1 MQATISLKICTLA
14 AIAATLVGCGGG
26 GGGGGGVVIAPDTAA
41 PVIASVTPSSSNNQI
56 TLTANATDNTGA
68 TGYCFKTSATTPTPN
83 DTCFQAS
90 SSTTIAA
97 PQTGTMSVWAKDAAG
112 NVSAPALA
120 GCTAAG
126 ISASQTSTLPT
137 VCVSTSLGQY
147 VVQIESVRAPITA
160 ANFLRYVNDGYYS
173 QTVFHRVLSNFVVQ
187 GGRFTGV
194 PITIAGNIKAG
205 TIYPPI
211 TLETPATTGVSNTLG
226 SIAMARTGEFNSA
239 TTQFF
244 INVVNNSHLD
254 TQDEGYAAF
263 GRVISDMNTTVQS
276 IRTVAVQSS
285 SSGQP
290 ITPPV
295 IHWAYQLK

>member
-14 AIAATLVGCGGG
+14 AIAATLVGC

-126 ISASQTSTLPT
+126 ITASQTSTLPT

-205 TIYPPI
+205 TIYPAI

-226 SIAMARTGEFNSA
+226 SIAMARTDEFNSA

-244 INVVNNSHLD
+244 INVVNNTFLD
-254 TQDEGYAAF
+254 TQGGGYAAF
-263 GRVISDMNTTVQS
+263 GRVISGMNTTIES
-276 IRTVAVQSS
+276 IRTLSVESNGS
-285 SSGQP
+285 EISQP
-290 ITPPV
+290 LTPPV
-295 IHWAYQLK
+295 IQWAYQLK